1 MVSAI
6 PQRKAV
12 PRNPSINMQLE
23 KDVSRDL
30 NSLSL
35 DTSHSAES
43 EPASH
48 QFLGSPDSVV
58 ASPESTFTLASGD
71 EILGLPSEEPPPS
84 AGDKQSAFKTAFQD
98 VRHFA
103 GGLISHPYEASGHY
117 SVLRHSHGLVYFKGF
132 NTNIAI
138 TVFGDRELP
147 ADRQYWLQKRG
158 FSGKTGLR
166 IGASMFGVKTAWI
179 NVTPATTASADH
191 LPPTDERAWQRDI
204 EKFLRKAPK
213 NVKKHSP
220 RETCILR
227 IPCSAEDGY
236 FRVVLCSGEKGKKTL
251 CPSPTFRLVSTSTS
265 MGSVRGA
272 SLSTMPLEVG
282 MKIGQFV
289 ARQAASNAV
298 APLAGTVTS
307 QVQSMIPWQPSTL
320 AQTAAST
327 AYGMAGSAAT
337 EQSEAAR
344 QRNVEQFMSQL
355 EDELDQASV
364 IGSDSGPDAPFPLQ
378 FTAKVI
384 KGTGKNRRELG
395 MPTANLS
402 GVPDD
407 VMLRLT
413 GAYLGWV
420 TFVPQKGVE
429 LPMEL
434 LDDWF
439 QAVIT
444 VVPRVESKAAAVM
457 KKDVHVYI
465 IQEFQE
471 LEFFRAKLSIMVM
484 GLLRSRGHIN
494 LVEIKDPRERML
506 IACKDVAVT
515 QASLA
520 RPAWDAE
527 LVLGRI
533 KSDRS
538 NRSFSDKITSAQQSV
553 SKQTDKVPLHWAGVR
568 SESMTLRD
576 QLVGNGGV
584 AVRR

>member
-1 MVSAI
+1 MASAI
-6 PQRKAV
+6 LKRKAV
-12 PRNPSINMQLE
+12 PRNPSLNTQLE
-23 KDVSRDL
+23 TDVTKDI

-35 DTSHSAES
+35 DSSSAGP
-43 EPASH
+43 EPAPH

-71 EILGLPSEEPPPS
+71 EILELPSPDTPAS

-103 GGLISHPYEASGHY
+103 GGLISHPYEASSHY

-132 NTNIAI
+132 NTNVAI

-147 ADRQYWLQKRG
+147 PDRQYWLQKRG
-158 FSGKTGLR
+158 FSGKTGLK
-166 IGASMFGVKTAWI
+166 IGASMFGTKTAWI

-191 LPPTDERAWQRDI
+191 LPQTDERAWQRDI

-213 NVKKHSP
+213 SVRKHVA

-227 IPCSAEDGY
+227 IPCSADDGY

-251 CPSPTFRLVSTSTS
+251 CPSPIFRLVSTSTS

-272 SLSTMPLEVG
+272 SLSTMPLEIG

-307 QVQSMIPWQPSTL
+307 QVQGMIPWQPSVV

-327 AYGMAGSAAT
+327 AYGAASSGIA
-337 EQSEAAR
+337 EQSEQAR

-355 EDELDQASV
+355 EDELDHSSA
-364 IGSDSGPDAPFPLQ
+364 IGSDSGPEPPFPLQ
-378 FTAKVI
+378 FSAKVI
-384 KGTGKNRRELG
+384 KGTGRSRQELG
-395 MPTANLS
+395 MPTANLT

-413 GAYLGWV
+413 GAYCGWA
-420 TFVPQKGVE
+420 TIAPQKGVD
-429 LPMEL
+429 LPPVF
-434 LDDWF
+434 LDDWY
-439 QAVIT
+439 QAVIAI
-444 VVPRVESKAAAVM
+444 VPRPDSKAAAVM
-457 KKDVHVYI
+457 KKDVHVYL
-465 IQEFQE
+465 IQDFQE
-471 LEFFRAKLSIMVM
+471 LEFFNAKLKIMVM
-484 GLLRSRGHIN
+484 GLIRSRGHIN
-494 LVEIKDPRERML
+494 LAEIKDPKERML
-506 IACKDVAVT
+506 IAYRDIAVT
-515 QASLA
+515 QASLI
-520 RPAWDAE
+520 RPAWEADN
-527 LVLGRI
+527 VLTRI
-533 KSDRS
+533 KSDKS
-538 NRSFSDKITSAQQSV
+538 NRSISEKFSSAQQSV
-553 SKQTDKVPLHWAGVR
+553 SKQTDKVPLHLAGVR

-576 QLVGNGGV
+576 RLVGNGGV